1 MSELCTY
8 HARAPTSR
16 SIHPSQHAF
25 PYRHM
30 ITLWSNEQHQCS
42 VEWVSE
48 RVSVIRWFGGCFD
61 FSQMFSGLFSLCV
74 WIVLCMY
81 GVWYDFCWHTH
92 TALKNTY
99 VYFSSA
105 HTRFL
110 SLSVYHMVC
119 ECADHKTHTTSPVDF
134 WDEKH
139 FLWNYMCMQHVL
151 TCRERER
158 ERKSA
163 FQ

>member
-110 SLSVYHMVC
+110 SLCVSHGVWVC
-119 ECADHKTHTTSPVDF
+119 RSQDAYNIAC
-134 WDEKH
+134 W
-139 FLWNYMCMQHVL
+139 FLGWKAFSLKLYVHATRTYTL
-151 TCRERER
+151 RKRKRE
-158 ERKSA
+158 SA